1 MFPNNGVVKENY
13 DIARLP
19 THDRKVLKKKNSS
32 CTLMHPEIF

>member
-19 THDRKVLKKKNSS
+19 THDRKAFKKNSC
-32 CTLMHPEIF
+32 CTLIHPEIF